1 MFEAMGV
8 REFLLALVTAV
19 VPLFIA
25 YRLGHQRGY
34 RTGVR
39 KAAEQR
45 GHPSDVRAYRERSIV
60 PKSTEPSM
68 LATSRLDTP
77 HWHGFESE
85 RSQ

>member
-1 MFEAMGV
+1 V
-8 REFLLALVTAV
+8 IAV

-25 YRLGHQRGY
+25 YRLGYKRGY

-39 KAAEQR
+39 NAAEQR

-60 PKSTEPSM
+60 QISTEPSM
-68 LATSRLDTP
+68 LATSRRETP